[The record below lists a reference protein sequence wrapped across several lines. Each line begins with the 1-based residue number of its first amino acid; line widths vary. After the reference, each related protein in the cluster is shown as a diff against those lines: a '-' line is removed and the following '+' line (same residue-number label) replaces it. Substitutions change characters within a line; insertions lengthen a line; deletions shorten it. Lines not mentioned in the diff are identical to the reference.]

1 MVAPLIARAAVSTL
15 AKAAS
20 KLAKNKMKK
29 QTKSK
34 GALKAKNK
42 ATNKKL
48 DATKAAEKR
57 KIEQSPSVQWAK
69 KKAAYKARKGPKPT
83 QEMINKAGPV
93 KIIKYPK
100 GSK

>member
-34 GALKAKNK
+34 GA
-42 ATNKKL
+42 
-48 DATKAAEKR
+48 
-57 KIEQSPSVQWAK
+57 
-69 KKAAYKARKGPKPT
+69 
-83 QEMINKAGPV
+83 
-93 KIIKYPK
+93 
-100 GSK
+100 